1 MSPMMSFADFM
12 TYLAKES
19 DFGFAA
25 FPNVV
30 LIALAAIVLGLL
42 VRRTWLSYF
51 GVFLIFFY
59 YFLDRMEGFV

>member
-1 MSPMMSFADFM
+1 MLFAMSFADFM
-12 TYLAKES
+12 AYLAKEA

-25 FPNVV
+25 FPYLV
-30 LIALAAIVLGLL
+30 LVALAAIVLGLM

-59 YFLDRMEGFV
+59 YLLDWMEGFV